1 MDYTRMLVDHVE
13 HGAACTVGCI
23 EVPRSEAHAFGV
35 MKVDDRNR
43 ILEFNE
49 KPAEPDTI
57 PGRPDTSLASMGI
70 YLFDAELLYDELP
83 RHMSGD
89 TTQHDFGR
97 DVIPALVKAGHAVA
111 HPFGLSCVGTEPGK
125 QPYWRDVGTLDAY
138 WSANIDLTATDP
150 DLNLYDRDWP
160 IWTYQEQLP
169 PAKFV
174 HNTGERKGT
183 AVESMVSGGC
193 IISGSL
199 DRSLLFSSCRV
210 HSYSKVSWSVLLPEV
225 QVGRGARLTRT
236 IVDRGC
242 VVPDGLIVGEDPEL
256 DAARFNRTA
265 NGITLI
271 TRDML
276 ARLE

>member
-97 DVIPALVKAGHAVA
+97 DVIPALVRAGHAVA

-150 DLNLYDRDWP
+150 ALNLYDRGWP
-160 IWTYQEQLP
+160 ISDRRTSARSWYRRGTCWRTPPRGKRWSAGPPNSLP
-169 PAKFV
+169 PPSFRRQSPRRSRCRSATRSV
-174 HNTGERKGT
+174 APRAASAAPGTGVGPADRRRSAT
-183 AVESMVSGGC
+183 APPHHG
-193 IISGSL
+193 
-199 DRSLLFSSCRV
+199 
-210 HSYSKVSWSVLLPEV
+210 
-225 QVGRGARLTRT
+225 
-236 IVDRGC
+236 
-242 VVPDGLIVGEDPEL
+242 
-256 DAARFNRTA
+256 
-265 NGITLI
+265 
-271 TRDML
+271 
-276 ARLE
+276 